1 MKSYDGNYYI
11 CNTYNQTLRKNK
23 MPCQAVAYKLRIE
36 VLPNIYYLN
45 RLERPLVSRIILFKK
60 ITVMPKDKLL
70 KVKGSICNI
79 RVTEV
84 DVSCNM
90 LLRSADSK
98 VKT

>member
-1 MKSYDGNYYI
+1 
-11 CNTYNQTLRKNK
+11 
-23 MPCQAVAYKLRIE
+23 MPCQAVSYKLRIE
-36 VLPNIYYLN
+36 VLPKIYYLN

-90 LLRSADSK
+90 LMRPADSN
-98 VKT
+98 